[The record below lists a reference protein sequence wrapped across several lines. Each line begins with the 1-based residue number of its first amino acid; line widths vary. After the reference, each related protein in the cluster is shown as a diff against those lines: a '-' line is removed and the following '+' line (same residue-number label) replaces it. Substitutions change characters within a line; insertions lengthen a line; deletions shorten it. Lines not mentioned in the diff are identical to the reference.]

1 MSNDDHD
8 NQGSKSTPPSRVN
21 HFDKLLAT
29 WPQTQPPGGF
39 DQLATKISNR
49 IERGDDGMT
58 FSELSDEK
66 IVASPIGQTPE
77 DGHNSRA
84 FRESDE
90 TQMSSEDSSMT
101 TSSDQRQ
108 RDRQS
113 LKDLAKLA
121 TASNAQLPSTHDLSA
136 DDSGMVDLKTVAQ
149 LTGLLGAD
157 VAKPVTPYAAPPSSG
172 SLAFVRTAS
181 VPPAPSTQ
189 PLINSRNVASAAA
202 FAPTVP
208 VEAVQ
213 PAPVSHTPTLI
224 STRAAELV
232 APAIAAAAPAVQIAA
247 PIAEPIAYS
256 VVDTSEIQEVR
267 SSKKGV
273 VIVLAALVASAAIA
287 AGGVVFVSKM
297 HKSAPI
303 AQRAPIVETTPVVN
317 TIQAAPAPVAP
328 VVETAPVAAA
338 AAADD
343 LTFAPADPNAALD
356 PASLPLA
363 NAKGAKVAS
372 AHHAVAAKIPAKAA
386 PIAAVAEAPKA
397 EVKAAE
403 PAPAPEPPKVAAAPA
418 KKGEKGDL
426 TDAMRTAAGPIE
438 AHAAVVESGPAF
450 AAGTVPQ
457 KPSQG
462 ALTSALGAVLPA
474 ARSCL
479 SPDDAVAKATI
490 VFSSV
495 GKVDSV
501 SVHGGPAGKGECIKG
516 ALQKAK
522 IQPFMDANY
531 TANITVRP

>member
-1 MSNDDHD
+1 MSH
-8 NQGSKSTPPSRVN
+8 SAPPSRAN

-29 WPQTQPPGGF
+29 WPETEPKGGF

-49 IERGDDGMT
+49 IARGDDGMT

-84 FRESDE
+84 FRASDE
-90 TQMSSEDSSMT
+90 TQNSSEESSMA

-136 DDSGMVDLKTVAQ
+136 DDSGMVDLKTVAK
-149 LTGLLGAD
+149 LSGMLGGD
-157 VAKPVTPYAAPPSSG
+157 TAKPVTPFAPPPSSG
-172 SLAFVRTAS
+172 SLAFVRTES

-189 PLINSRNVASAAA
+189 PLIQQNFAAQNIANAAA

-208 VEAVQ
+208 VEAV
-213 PAPVSHTPTLI
+213 APVQPVSQTPTLL
-224 STRAAELV
+224 SKAAPTLA
-232 APAIAAAAPAVQIAA
+232 APIAAAPAVQIAQPVAA
-247 PIAEPIAYS
+247 PITLEAHDVHS
-256 VVDTSEIQEVR
+256 VVDTSEIHEVR

-287 AGGVVFVSKM
+287 AGGVVFVGKM
-297 HKSAPI
+297 HKNAPVAI
-303 AQRAPIVETTPVVN
+303 KAPVVETTPIVN
-317 TIQAAPAPVAP
+317 TIQAAPAAAP
-328 VVETAPVAAA
+328 VIETTPAPVAAA
-338 AAADD
+338 EDI
-343 LTFAPADPNAALD
+343 TFAPADPNAALD
-356 PASLPLA
+356 PSSLPTA
-363 NAKGAKVAS
+363 GAKGAKVA
-372 AHHAVAAKIPAKAA
+372 AHAVAAKIPAKAA
-386 PIAAVAEAPKA
+386 PVAAVAEAPKA
-397 EVKAAE
+397 EVKAPE
-403 PAPAPEPPKVAAAPA
+403 PPPAPEPPKVAAAPA

-438 AHAAVVESGPAF
+438 TKAAVVESGPAF

-462 ALTSALGAVLPA
+462 ALTSSLGSVLPS

-501 SVHGGPAGKGECIKG
+501 SVHGGPAGKGECIKS
-516 ALQKAK
+516 ALLKAK